1 MDLDW
6 LRANPR
12 NLGISL
18 HHQRIRETPVPG
30 GDVCIASRL
39 TLDDGSELFVKRR
52 DETPPDDFFAAEAAG
67 LRWLAVPG
75 GPPVPEVI
83 AVDSGAI
90 ALQWIEHGAPASAAA
105 EDFGRRLAT
114 LHRAS
119 CAGFGA
125 PWRGYIATEPLDNTS
140 PGGNVTWLEW
150 YRSRRIEPYLRVSR
164 DAGALNGGDVTA
176 VETALAGIDPPIEPP
191 ARIHGDLHPGNVLWG
206 VEQAWLVDPAAHGGH
221 RETDLATLHLFGG
234 TQHLDRIINAY
245 QEIYPLAA
253 GWQDRIGV
261 HQLHLALVHT
271 ALFGPAFAGLV
282 RAAAGGP
289 VRRHVEA
296 G

>member
-30 GDVCIASRL
+30 GDVCAAARL

-52 DETPPDDFFAAEAAG
+52 AEAPEDFFAAEAAG
-67 LRWLAVPG
+67 LRWLTVPG

-83 AVDSGAI
+83 AVDAGAI
-90 ALQWIEHGAPASAAA
+90 ALQWIEHGEPTPGIA
-105 EDFGRRLAT
+105 EEFGRRLAT
-114 LHRAS
+114 LHRAP

-125 PWRGYIATEPLDNTS
+125 PWRGYIATEPLDNAP
-140 PGGNVTWLEW
+140 PGADVAWLEW
-150 YRSRRIEPYLRVSR
+150 YRSRRIEPYLRASR
-164 DAGALNGGDVTA
+164 DAGALTDSDVAA
-176 VETALAGIDPPIEPP
+176 VEAALARVDQPIEPP
-191 ARIHGDLHPGNVLWG
+191 ARLHGDLHPGNVVWG
-206 VEQAWLVDPAAHGGH
+206 VDRAWLVDPAAHGGH
-221 RETDLATLHLFGG
+221 RETDLATLRLFGG
-234 TQHLDRIINAY
+234 GRQLDRILAAY
-245 QEIYPLAA
+245 QEVYPLAA

-271 ALFGPAFAGLV
+271 TLFGSGFAGLV
-282 RAAAGGP
+282 RAAA
-289 VRRHVEA
+289 RA
-296 G
+296 